1 MDKHFYM
8 SYDYLKKIIGNHIKC
23 TIFFLDN
30 HILYGCLTI
39 KYRYCCTFCRLLRLS
54 LKVLKFYSILFI
66 YETYS
71 NEFIYKSVEVLN
83 VNKVRHSQLEEV

>member
-1 MDKHFYM
+1 MKTINVE
-8 SYDYLKKIIGNHIKC
+8 LKWTNIKFFIIKKKKY
-23 TIFFLDN
+23 
-30 HILYGCLTI
+30 ILYGSKTI
-39 KYRYCCTFCRLLRLS
+39 KHRYSFKFCRLLRLS